1 MTHIEEMAA
10 LISPA
15 AASPALLAKNPQRLD
30 V

>member
-15 AASPALLAKNPQRLD
+15 AASPAPLAKNPQHLN